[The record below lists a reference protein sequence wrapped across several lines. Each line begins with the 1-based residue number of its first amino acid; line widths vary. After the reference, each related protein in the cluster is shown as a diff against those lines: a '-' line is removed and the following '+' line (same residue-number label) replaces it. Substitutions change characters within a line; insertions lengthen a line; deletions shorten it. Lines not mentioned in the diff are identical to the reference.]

1 MCYTIKIEQTR
12 EALEKRFGARFT
24 EPEKYRP
31 GRKVNAFTLP
41 LLPVICSDN
50 PENISLFYWGLI
62 PRWVKNMDYA
72 QDIRIKTFNARSE
85 SIAEKASFRHL
96 YRRNHCLVL
105 VDGFYEWQHNDK
117 TKVAY
122 LIGLKD
128 QESFALAGLYDIWN
142 DLETGEIYK
151 TFTVITTNANP
162 MMEVI
167 HNTKKR
173 MPVIVD
179 PSSEKN
185 WLDTGNS
192 ANDFFVPFPDNNM
205 FAKKL

>member
-128 QESFALAGLYDIWN
+128 QESFALAGLYDKG
-142 DLETGEIYK
+142 GESGIILTQASMALHVGSWAPY
-151 TFTVITTNANP
+151 FVAIASNSMVVFVASIPLSFSSSTN
-162 MMEVI
+162 
-167 HNTKKR
+167 
-173 MPVIVD
+173 
-179 PSSEKN
+179 
-185 WLDTGNS
+185 
-192 ANDFFVPFPDNNM
+192 
-205 FAKKL
+205 